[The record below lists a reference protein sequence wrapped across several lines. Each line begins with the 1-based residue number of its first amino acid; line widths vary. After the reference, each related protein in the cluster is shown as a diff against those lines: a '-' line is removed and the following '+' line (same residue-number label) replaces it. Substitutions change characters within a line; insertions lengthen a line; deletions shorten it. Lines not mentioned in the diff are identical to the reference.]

1 MKQDPAPLPACVK
14 PRCRT
19 ARRVLL
25 LWAFLILLPLLSICI
40 RTAGKCHLHEGDIV
54 PFILNNGL
62 SFVLLLLPM
71 AVAYAVSYRI
81 CTRSSSLWLLIQLPF
96 FFLQPLAANAFGWTI
111 APQEAWALGS
121 VLLFLSMA
129 IAAEMAVLYVLLRMG
144 EHYFRADRSSTQ
156 A

>member
-1 MKQDPAPLPACVK
+1 MKQEPAPLPACVE

-54 PFILNNGL
+54 PFVLNNGL

-81 CTRSSSLWLLIQLPF
+81 RTRSSSLWLLIQLPL

-144 EHYFRADRSSTQ
+144 EHYFRAARSSTQ